1 MLTWIAGFLI
11 LIVKLTIILLVVLFV
26 AAYLVWVERKF
37 LARLQ
42 IRYGPN
48 RAGIF
53 GLLQPIADIV
63 KMITKEDTVPDG
75 ADKAFFLIAPAIVAT
90 TAFLMFSVVPFGG
103 DITLWGHRIPLVVTD
118 LNIGLLFV
126 FAMSSLSVY
135 GVALGGWASN
145 SKYGLLGGIRGA
157 AQMIS
162 YELSLG
168 LSLIPVVMMAHSFS
182 VVDIVESQQRYPF
195 IIFQPLAF
203 LIFVISAMA
212 ESKRTP
218 FDLPEAENELIAGYH
233 TEYSGMRFGL
243 FFLGEYVHIMV
254 FGGILAVLFLGGWRG
269 PFLPPF
275 VWLLIKMVLAALFM
289 IWVRGTLPRLRYD
302 QLMVLGWKVLI
313 PLALVNIL
321 VTGAVGIVFSV
332 IPEGAFTQPCNV
344 SAEPEEKSEM
354 ESVWEAIKALFS
366 GFATTFIHLF
376 RKPITEQY
384 PEYKRRLPVRAR
396 GRIILTRDPDGGE
409 RCVSCYPVFGGLP
422 RKLHFDGGCGKAGW
436 TALRGM
442 VSNQLRPLH
451 LLRVLRRSLPDL
463 GNSAHYRFRILKR
476 RHPLF
481 CLRKGEPPG
490 RPPGEGQGL
499 QLLQIRRSGL
509 QLWR

>member
-1 MLTWIAGFLI
+1 MLTWIAGFII
-11 LIVKLTIILLVVLFV
+11 LIVKLTMVLLFVLFV

-48 RAGIF
+48 RAGTF
-53 GLLQPIADIV
+53 GLLQPLADIV
-63 KMITKEDTVPDG
+63 KLITKEDTVPDG

-103 DITLWGHRIPLVVTD
+103 DITLWGRKIPLVVTD
-118 LNIGLLFV
+118 LNIGVLFV

-145 SKYGLLGGIRGA
+145 SKYALLGGIRGA

-162 YELSLG
+162 YELSMG

-203 LIFVISAMA
+203 LIFLISAMA
-212 ESKRTP
+212 ESKRIP

-254 FGGILAVLFLGGWRG
+254 FGGLLAVFFLGGWRG
-269 PFLPPF
+269 PFLPPL
-275 VWLLIKMVLAALFM
+275 VWLLIKMALAAIFM

-313 PLALVNIL
+313 PLALVNIV
-321 VTGAVGIVFSV
+321 VTGALGLSHVF
-332 IPEGAFTQPCNV
+332 P
-344 SAEPEEKSEM
+344 
-354 ESVWEAIKALFS
+354 
-366 GFATTFIHLF
+366 
-376 RKPITEQY
+376 
-384 PEYKRRLPVRAR
+384 
-396 GRIILTRDPDGGE
+396 
-409 RCVSCYPVFGGLP
+409 
-422 RKLHFDGGCGKAGW
+422 
-436 TALRGM
+436 
-442 VSNQLRPLH
+442 
-451 LLRVLRRSLPDL
+451 
-463 GNSAHYRFRILKR
+463 
-476 RHPLF
+476 
-481 CLRKGEPPG
+481 
-490 RPPGEGQGL
+490 
-499 QLLQIRRSGL
+499 
-509 QLWR
+509 